1 MPILLMNNNQ
11 CTPVCFADYPLSLV
25 TFLPCW
31 PLIGWEWHT
40 WTWWWCSAQW
50 TELISV
56 IILSPHPAL
65 CSCYAV
71 ANYYLFMWRAVL
83 LLLLCNCSWCWCMRK
98 WRLTPGHWPIVS
110 KTNIPS
116 HDSNDCSWN
125 SGCRK
130 IQLAVKI
137 SSNIS
142 GRYFV
147 TLLNLVIVVSK
158 T

>member
-1 MPILLMNNNQ
+1 MHTCLF
-11 CTPVCFADYPLSLV
+11 CW
-25 TFLPCW
+25 LP
-31 PLIGWEWHT
+31 PLIGHFPPPLASDWLRVTHLAPWQ
-40 WTWWWCSAQW
+40 WWWCSAQW

-83 LLLLCNCSWCWCMRK
+83 LVLLCNCSWCWCMRK
-98 WRLTPGHWPIVS
+98 WGLTPGHWPIVS

-130 IQLAVKI
+130 IQLVVKI
-137 SSNIS
+137 SSIIS